1 MKHLSRVVWNEGMY
15 LAQQHFQL
23 QGRYFEDSLQFALA
37 HLFFKSYGLA
47 GCELDREALL
57 NGTAALIHARGVLPD
72 GLPFHMPESD
82 PLPAPREIRTLFSPT
97 QDSHLLLLSIPA
109 YRQGAANCAASPE
122 EADSQARYVAESV
135 MMPDDTTGGDEKPV
149 VVGRK
154 NFRLRLDDELAGG
167 NVSMPLARIRRDG
180 AGHFIYD
187 PEYVPPCLQIGA
199 SERLLLL
206 TRRLVEILEAKSTA
220 MEAERRAGSK
230 DLREY
235 ASHEVANFWL
245 LHAVRSSMAPLRHHL
260 ELKHSHP
267 EQLYAELA
275 RLAGALCTFA
285 LDSDPRSLPAY
296 DHDRLG
302 ECFAELDRHIRRHL
316 EVIIP
321 TNCISVPLK
330 RASDYLYAG
339 AVTDQ
344 RCFGR
349 SQWLL
354 GVKSEIGR
362 AELITRVPSLVK
374 ICSSKHVERLVKE
387 AYQGLT
393 LQHLPNPPAAISPR
407 VGTEYFTIGR
417 SGHQATQACWA
428 SITQTREVGVYAPAA
443 IAAAGLE
450 LLIVLES

>member
-1 MKHLSRVVWNEGMY
+1 MY
-15 LAQQHFQL
+15 LAQHHFQL

-37 HLFFKSYGLA
+37 NLFFKGYGLA
-47 GCELDREALL
+47 GCELDREALF

-82 PLPAPREIRTLFSPT
+82 PLPDPREIGDLFSPT
-97 QDSHLLLLSIPA
+97 QDSHLVLLSIPA
-109 YRQGAANCAASPE
+109 FRQGAANCAASVE
-122 EADSQARYVAESV
+122 AADSHARYIAQSTLV
-135 MMPDDTTGGDEKPV
+135 PDDTTGGDEKPV

-154 NFRLRLDDELAGG
+154 NFRLRLDDEITEGEIAL
-167 NVSMPLARIRRDG
+167 PLARVRRDG
-180 AGHFIYD
+180 TGHFIYD

-206 TRRLVEILEAKSTA
+206 VRRLLDILEAKSSA
-220 MEAERRAGSK
+220 MEAERRSSRK

-245 LHAVRSSMAPLRHHL
+245 LHAVRSSMAPLRHHF
-260 ELKHSHP
+260 ELKRSHP
-267 EQLYAELA
+267 EQLYSELA

-285 LDSDPRSLPAY
+285 LDSDPRSLPVY

-302 ECFAELDRHIRRHL
+302 ECFTELDRHIRKHL
-316 EVIIP
+316 EIIVP
-321 TNCISVPLK
+321 TNSISVPLK
-330 RASDYLYAG
+330 RVRDYFYAG
-339 AVTDQ
+339 MVNDQ

-354 GVKSEIGR
+354 GVRSEIGR

-387 AYQGLT
+387 AFEGLT
-393 LQHLPNPPAAISPR
+393 LHHLPSPPAAISPR

-417 SGHQATQACWA
+417 SGGQATQACWA

-443 IAAAGLE
+443 IAAAALE
-450 LLIVLES
+450 LLIVLDS